1 MAQSTEYFYDEYTN
15 AYWIDASESGYNKI
29 KYIDNNK
36 LSNDIIHDI
45 MNSITYNECLGVYNY
60 IYKNKNNLF
69 EIVLKLNPF
78 GKDLILNA
86 HLIFFWIN
94 NELIK
99 DNIDEYPEQKHKL
112 DEIIND
118 INNNNY
124 IDDYIDD
131 YHDY

>member
-1 MAQSTEYFYDEYTN
+1 MAQTTNYFYDEYTDF
-15 AYWIDASESGYNKI
+15 YWIDASETGYNKI

-36 LSNDIIHDI
+36 LLISEISNI
-45 MNSITYNECLGVYNY
+45 MNSITYNECLGIYNY
-60 IYKNKNNLF
+60 ITKCEKWLF
-69 EIVLKLNPF
+69 DIVLKLNPF

-99 DNIDEYPEQKHKL
+99 DSLDEYPEQKQEL
-112 DEIIND
+112 DKIIKD
-118 INNNNY
+118 INNN

-131 YHDY
+131 YYDY